1 VDYIFTALFCNGAEY
16 NGIVCVCV
24 CVCVIARDILARDFD
39 GLHSHLLSLDVF
51 LVLFSD
57 LLLISHKGF
66 SDLLTG

>member
-1 VDYIFTALFCNGAEY
+1 MYVSKLHYFVMAQITTEF
-16 NGIVCVCV
+16 CV

-39 GLHSHLLSLDVF
+39 GLHSLLLLLYVF

-66 SDLLTG
+66 SDFLTG